1 MATLQEHRQKRAQ
14 ALALAILTIDDN
26 FGHVLPV
33 NLIRLDKMVPD
44 DWAIVH
50 PAWRQHPDR
59 AFLGIDFNW
68 LARRVQN
75 RDKIDVGI
83 WCGDELCGLLFAR
96 VSRRRI
102 NVTLRYLE
110 SNPFPNPLSGY
121 LLPVGMIVAESFAE
135 AYGAQTVMVSQPDR
149 ALVPLYRSQGYK
161 LSAADENRE
170 KRGCKIRAKVLVKRM
185 DG

>member
-26 FGHVLPV
+26 FGDVLPV
-33 NLIRLDKMVPD
+33 HAIRLEKIVPD
-44 DWAIVH
+44 DWAVVH

-59 AFLGIDFNW
+59 ALLGIDFNW

-83 WCGDELCGLLFAR
+83 WCGDELCGLIFAR

-110 SNPFPNPLSGY
+110 SNPFLNPLSGY
-121 LLPVGMIVAESFAE
+121 LLPLGMIVAESFAE
-135 AYGAQTVMVSQPDR
+135 AYGARTVMVSQPDR

-161 LSAADENRE
+161 LSAADESRE

>member
-1 MATLQEHRQKRAQ
+1 MATLQEHRQKR

-33 NLIRLDKMVPD
+33 NLIRLDKIVPD

-50 PAWRQHPDR
+50 PAWRQHPNR

-110 SNPFPNPLSGY
+110 SNSFPNPLSGY

-135 AYGAQTVMVSQPDR
+135 AYGAQAVMVRQPDR

-170 KRGCKIRAKVLVKRM
+170 KRGCKIRAKVLVKRV
-185 DG
+185 DD